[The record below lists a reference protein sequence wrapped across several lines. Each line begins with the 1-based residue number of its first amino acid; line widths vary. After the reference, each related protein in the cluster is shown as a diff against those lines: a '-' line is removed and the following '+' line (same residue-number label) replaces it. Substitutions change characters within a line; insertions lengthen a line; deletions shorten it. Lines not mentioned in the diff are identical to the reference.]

1 MKKAHKRLASTPN
14 YVSPKQLILAGFE
27 SPFSQKLN
35 ANNRWVILANR
46 LPWDEVCNTYLK
58 HTGLNSTGRP
68 AISPRVVI
76 ASIIIKHIC
85 NLDDRETIAQITE
98 NMYMQYFLGYT
109 SFSNKPP
116 FDASLFVEFRNRM
129 GKELISEINDKILSL
144 HQNIVSKKETPP
156 SEKDDE
162 NNPNEPRSDGIEAD
176 EIKKDT
182 PVSHKGRV
190 LFDATACPQD
200 IAYPTDI
207 NLLSDAREKTE
218 ELIDTIYNPSLHL
231 KKPRTYRK
239 VARKA
244 YLNIAQ
250 KKQKGKGEIRKAI
263 RKQLGFLT
271 RNLKNIDKL
280 LDACPTFPLNP
291 KQQKY
296 LMVVHTLY
304 QQQLQMYDTK
314 THSIAHRIVS
324 IHQPHVRPIVRGK
337 STAKVEFG
345 SKIHVSLVDG
355 YAFLDELSWD
365 AFNEGSHMISYVEN
379 YKKRFGY
386 YPEEILAD
394 QIYCTRVNRKT
405 LKEMGIKLLAK
416 PLGRPSAVK
425 KEYVRPGERNP
436 IEGKFGQAKTG
447 YGLNNIKARLKHTS
461 ESWIASIFMVLN
473 LVKLAGMAALWLK
486 IQEIIYGRLAARLT
500 ICQLKITVLIKNK
513 FTWCKACLAPQTHIG
528 FCYV

>member
-1 MKKAHKRLASTPN
+1 MKKAQKRLASTPN
-14 YVSPKQLILAGFE
+14 YISPKQLVLAGFE
-27 SPFSQKLN
+27 SPFSQKLD
-35 ANNRWVILANR
+35 AKNRWVILGDT
-46 LPWDEVCNTYLK
+46 LPWDEVCNTYLN
-58 HTGLNSTGRP
+58 HIGISSTGRP

-85 NLDDRETIAQITE
+85 NLDDRETVAQISE

-109 SFSNKPP
+109 SFSNVPP

-129 GKELISEINDKILSL
+129 GKELINSINDKILSL
-144 HQNIVSKKETPP
+144 HQNIVSKKEMPP
-156 SEKDDE
+156 NEKGAE
-162 NNPNEPRSDGIEAD
+162 NNPNECQNNDKEIDKLENEA
-176 EIKKDT
+176 T
-182 PVSHKGRV
+182 VSHKGRV

-218 ELIDTIYNPSLHL
+218 GLIDIIYNQLLHS

-250 KKQKGKGEIRKAI
+250 KKKKGKGEIRKAI
-263 RKQLGFLT
+263 RKQLGFLK
-271 RNLKNIDKL
+271 RNLKSIDNL
-280 LDACPTFPLNP
+280 LDACPTFPLKP

-314 THSIAHRIVS
+314 THSVEHRIVS

-365 AFNEGSHMISYVEN
+365 AFNEGAHMMSYVEN

-386 YPEEILAD
+386 YPEEVLAD
-394 QIYCTRVNRKT
+394 QIYCTRENRKG
-405 LKEMGIKLLAK
+405 LKEMSIKLLAK

-425 KEYVRPGERNP
+425 KEYIRPGERNP

-447 YGLNNIKARLKHTS
+447 YGLGNIKARLKSTS

-473 LVKLAGMAALWLK
+473 LVKLAGVASLWLK
-486 IQEIIYGRLAARLT
+486 IQLFIGNSFSAIKTLWFLT
-500 ICQLKITVLIKNK
+500 IRKILLSKLCQYQALLTR
-513 FTWCKACLAPQTHIG
+513 QTTMV
-528 FCYV
+528 FC